1 MVSGKRGVEIGV
13 GRGIKRGVVEGV
25 VGWEGFGCSGLP
37 KQSSDK
43 FGFAVLI

>member
-25 VGWEGFGCSGLP
+25 VGWEGFGVSGLP
-37 KQSSDK
+37 KVRTSS
-43 FGFAVLI
+43 VLQF